1 MNQHRTPETLVKETL
16 DVEPAATDRTAVWQ
30 SIVERLGEHE
40 APARRPTLERV
51 RRHLRLTRFAAVG
64 LAALAATLAAV
75 ALLPAG
81 DERDGSHAPLL
92 ATASAAEVLNATA
105 MSARSALPAA
115 GPGEYLF
122 TRASS
127 AIGGEGASTVGIESW
142 TATDGSA
149 RIVEHERSSRPGRRV
164 RGRCVKPMRS
174 NGRAQR
180 CTRNISQVTTT
191 SYRSGSVIGVITAN
205 GIERRMPPPQLSPN
219 WRYVVSGDEVVR
231 LPAKRDALLASLRA
245 RAERAARVYERPR
258 PKGYYPRVDRTYEL
272 AGRDLLVVETA
283 TDLLVEAPLSPGQRA
298 AMLSMLADAPD
309 WYQPGASA
317 EPIQIRNLGPTK
329 DALGRNGIA
338 LKFTIELTSDETG
351 DETRGASPGTFDL
364 VLDPKAGRLLET
376 RSYEHGIEAAP
387 VLLTVAAQRVV
398 DAIDG

>member
-1 MNQHRTPETLVKETL
+1 MNQHRTPETLVKDALE
-16 DVEPAATDRTAVWQ
+16 VEPSAAEHAAVWE
-30 SIVERLGEHE
+30 SIVERLGEDQ
-40 APARRPTLERV
+40 APGRTPTLELV
-51 RRHLRLTRFAAVG
+51 RRHLRLPRLAAVG

-81 DERDGSHAPLL
+81 DERGGSQTPLL

-105 MSARSALPAA
+105 TSARSALPAV

-127 AIGGEGASTVGIESW
+127 AIRGKGATTVGIESW

-149 RIVEHERSSRPGRRV
+149 RIVEHERSSRPGQSV
-164 RGRCVKPMRS
+164 RGRCIEPTPP
-174 NGRAQR
+174 NRAAEP
-180 CTRNISQVTTT
+180 CTRYISQVTTT
-191 SYRSGSVIGVITAN
+191 SYRAGSDIGVVTEN
-205 GIERRMPPPQLSPN
+205 GVERRTPPPQLSPN
-219 WRYVVSGDEVVR
+219 WRHAVPGDEVVR

-245 RAERAARVYERPR
+245 GAERAARLYQRPR

-272 AGRDLLVVETA
+272 SGRDLLVVETA
-283 TDLLVEAPLSPGQRA
+283 TDLLVEAPLSPVQRA
-298 AMLSMLADAPD
+298 AMLSVLADAPD

-338 LKFTIELTSDETG
+338 LRFTIELRSDETG
-351 DETRGASPGTFDL
+351 DESLGASPGTFDL
-364 VLDPKAGRLLET
+364 LLDPQAGRLLET
-376 RSYEHGIEAAP
+376 RSYEHGPDAEP
-387 VLLTVAAQRVV
+387 VALTVVAQQVV
-398 DAIDG
+398 DSIDG